1 MQYIVLDLE
10 WNQPWP
16 GSYSAKKVLPSPIRG
31 EIVQIGAVRMPCE
44 GTVADE
50 FQTLIR
56 PAYYKKMNR
65 KVASLTGIKDAILK
79 EQGKPFPEAM
89 QAFHDWCGEDS
100 AFLTWGFDDIVILKE
115 NLTLYGMDTAWVD
128 KWYNAQLIFNAQTD
142 GSSAQKALGSA
153 MQIMGIE
160 PTRPAHDALG
170 DAYHTALICSR
181 LRLAEG
187 IDAYEKAAKEHENG
201 FHGAEL
207 PGCVARHV
215 SHGYADKAQALAAM
229 AQEEN
234 VCPVCGGAMTCG
246 KWYPQPG
253 KRFMAMAACEQDG
266 EFLVRVRL
274 AEDPDG
280 TFRANRLVYSP
291 DSEAAE
297 SYRRVSEKPAP
308 SPSPPRGKIAGE
320 KDGSRKTDTAIK
332 MCAFAMRKR
341 TFCVLI
347 AERFLDQNHMRLPD
361 AAHRTRQR
369 HKAAADTLR
378 AIAVMT
384 AHGLCQRAGRFAL
397 QAAGI

>member
-31 EIVQIGAVRMPCE
+31 EIVQIGAVRMSCE

-207 PGCVARHV
+207 PGCLARHV
-215 SHGYADKAQALAAM
+215 SHGYADKAQALTAM

-234 VCPVCGGAMTCG
+234 VCPVCGRTMTCG

-266 EFLVRVRL
+266 GFLVRVRL
-274 AEDPDG
+274 AEDADG
-280 TFRANRLVYSP
+280 TLRANRLVYSP

-297 SYRRVSEKPAP
+297 SYRRVSEKPP
-308 SPSPPRGKIAGE
+308 
-320 KDGSRKTDTAIK
+320 
-332 MCAFAMRKR
+332 
-341 TFCVLI
+341 
-347 AERFLDQNHMRLPD
+347 
-361 AAHRTRQR
+361 HRRR
-369 HKAAADTLR
+369 R
-378 AIAVMT
+378 
-384 AHGLCQRAGRFAL
+384 RAGRSRAKKTGAEK
-397 QAAGI
+397 QIQQ